1 VVFSIGRFARLAG
14 ISVKALRAYDAFGL
28 FRPVWV
34 DPSSSYRYYSP
45 AQLPEL
51 RRILALRDMGLGL
64 AEIRALAA
72 GGDLGAALERR
83 RRELVDERREID
95 RRLRSLD
102 ITVGRGTESD
112 VVVRPLPPEAVAT
125 LSVEPDEDDG
135 AAFYE
140 LEAHVRDLGRR
151 AHGPP
156 GALVSDGTDG
166 AAEIFVPVTGP
177 IEPRGRIAYRRLPAV
192 RAATIIQRG
201 PYDRLPAA
209 RRALEGWVERTGQ
222 RVTAPLR
229 ILYLQF
235 GAEPELGVPPGYVVD
250 RAADYL
256 TELQL
261 PIATRP
267 GTITSRAAGAP
278 GSDPSRGPRRTARPR

>member
-1 VVFSIGRFARLAG
+1 MFSIGRFATMAG
-14 ISVKALRAYDAFGL
+14 ISVKALRAYDALAL

-64 AEIRALAA
+64 AEIRGLVA

-83 RRELVDERREID
+83 RHELLEERREID

-102 ITVGRGTESD
+102 ITVARGTEGD
-112 VVVRPLPPEAVAT
+112 VVVRPLRPESVAT
-125 LSVEPDEDDG
+125 LVVGPDEDDG

-156 GALVSDGTDG
+156 GALVWEAADDS
-166 AAEIFVPVTGP
+166 AEIFVPVTGP
-177 IEPRGRIAYRRLPAV
+177 IGTWGRIAHRRLPAV

-209 RRALEGWVERTGQ
+209 RRTLQGWVERTGQ
-222 RVTAPLR
+222 SVTAPLR

-250 RAADYL
+250 RSADYL

-267 GTITSRAAGAP
+267 ATITSRADAP
-278 GSDPSRGPRRTARPR
+278 RSGPSRAPRRTARPR